1 MLETLQVTH
10 RKLGFLKILAI
21 LFLFLLKFVKFPSK
35 TVKISAIFLYFSGYF
50 SLQKRVYLRD
60 SPQPSIQICYP
71 IDYIKAFL
79 SESFFF
85 TAIPC

>member
-35 TVKISAIFLYFSGYF
+35 TENISNFSIFFWL
-50 SLQKRVYLRD
+50 
-60 SPQPSIQICYP
+60 
-71 IDYIKAFL
+71 
-79 SESFFF
+79 FFF
-85 TAIPC
+85 AETGLFKRFTTAFDTNMLSNWLY